1 MQSILARKYVMKLLQ
16 TIIFI
21 LFSIIAQGQ
30 DITYTL
36 THGGSRKW
44 IAVDKTKTLSGQSS
58 TDIVF
63 HANHKIET
71 VPVNSHRYPIAQTW
85 QLITGNTTRDENITL
100 LIGGIDYSAIFSKTS
115 NGSDFI
121 TLTCTWH
128 DRAITKSYYS
138 E

>member
-1 MQSILARKYVMKLLQ
+1 MKLLS

-21 LFSIIAQGQ
+21 CCSVIAHGQ

-44 IAVDKTKTLSGQSS
+44 IAVEKTKTLSGQSS
-58 TDIVF
+58 VDLIF
-63 HANHKIET
+63 HANHKIEAI
-71 VPVNSHRYPIAQTW
+71 PVNSHRYPAAQTW
-85 QLITGNTTRDENITL
+85 QLITGNTIRDENITL
-100 LIGGIDYSAIFSKTS
+100 LIGEIDYSVIFSKTS

-121 TLTCTWH
+121 TLSYTKN
-128 DRAITKSYYS
+128 DRVVTKSYYC